1 MLARSKFD
9 IIELTISK
17 ELIDNEISHEEFTTI
32 INEERNYSELKKSI
46 RMMKSQR
53 NNINEATIKNQKQKN
68 KESTLKKLL
77 NKMKELIMI

>member
-1 MLARSKFD
+1 MLARSKID

-46 RMMKSQR
+46 SMMKSQR

-68 KESTLKKLL
+68 KESALMKLL

>member
-68 KESTLKKLL
+68 KESALMKLL

>member
-32 INEERNYSELKKSI
+32 INEERNNSELKKSI
-46 RMMKSQR
+46 RMMESQR

-68 KESTLKKLL
+68 KESALMKLL

>member
-68 KESTLKKLL
+68 KESALTKLL

>member
-46 RMMKSQR
+46 SMMKSQR

-68 KESTLKKLL
+68 KESALMKLL

>member
-46 RMMKSQR
+46 RMMESQR

-68 KESTLKKLL
+68 KESALMKLL

>member
-1 MLARSKFD
+1 MLARSKID

-32 INEERNYSELKKSI
+32 INEERNYSELKKRIS
-46 RMMKSQR
+46 MMKSQR
-53 NNINEATIKNQKQKN
+53 NNINEATIKDQKQKN
-68 KESTLKKLL
+68 KESALMKLL